1 MKNKIAGAI
10 IVKNSRHSN
19 AAPRKARPNQATPR
33 QATLIN
39 PFSTSST
46 SPDGAS
52 PCRAQS
58 GCRASLR
65 KLAVALPKI
74 PKAALLYLLMM
85 ILSPG
90 LCLALDHVVI
100 SEVLYDPIATETGGE
115 AIEIYNP
122 TASAID
128 ISGYLI
134 KTESSPSDATI
145 PAGTSLAAHTF
156 YLITDAGWTTLKDNA
171 SWANAD
177 HEEAVTLA
185 NADAGVAI
193 LKPNGTVVDA
203 VGWGNPS
210 GIGAGLSE
218 GTPAAHVTPGKSL
231 RRADLAA
238 DTDNNVADFIESAP
252 ELQNSSTTTGGEEET
267 GTGQSITVSV
277 SVENNAPTVN
287 SITIQGDEDNTTAG
301 VQIIPVPDGTKT
313 VTIVAEAED
322 SDGTEDIQQV
332 IATVRGPG
340 GERNVTMA
348 MTEELS
354 STTARYEGEI
364 AMQFYETAGM
374 YNITVTARDNSAEN
388 TATAQFDYLR
398 MLAISIDASALQF
411 TGARIGGTA
420 EINGDYALSTTDSP
434 TIKNTGNAA
443 IDIGLYGTDLTDSG
457 KNISITNVKYSFDDD
472 FAGALAGTLAK
483 TLQTKEIGLE
493 NSEDSVI
500 SLGFQLFIPPTTQN
514 GNYTGSVTIVAMGG

>member
-1 MKNKIAGAI
+1 MKNKIAGAMRT
-10 IVKNSRHSN
+10 KMFKYSH
-19 AAPRKARPNQATPR
+19 AAPREARRDDVLDEGPVPPKGPTPDNGRDVNAATPR
-33 QATLIN
+33 
-39 PFSTSST
+39 
-46 SPDGAS
+46 
-52 PCRAQS
+52 
-58 GCRASLR
+58 
-65 KLAVALPKI
+65 KLT
-74 PKAALLYLLMM
+74 AALLYLIMM

-115 AIEIYNP
+115 AVEIYNP

-128 ISGYLI
+128 IGGYAI
-134 KTESSPSDATI
+134 KTESSASDATI
-145 PAGTSLAAHTF
+145 PAGTMLAAHTF
-156 YLITDAGWTTLKDNA
+156 YLIADAGWSSLKDNS

-193 LKPNGTVVDA
+193 LQPNGTVVDA

-210 GIGAGLSE
+210 GIGAGLYE

-231 RRADLAA
+231 KRTDLNA
-238 DTDNNVADFIESAP
+238 DTDNNVADFAESSP

-287 SITIQGDEDNTTAG
+287 SVTIAGDEDNTTAG

-322 SDGTEDIQQV
+322 SDGTADLQTVTATITG
-332 IATVRGPG
+332 IAGTKT
-340 GERNVTMA
+340 VTMA
-348 MTEELS
+348 KTS
-354 STTARYEGEI
+354 DISNTTATYEGEI
-364 AMQFYETAGM
+364 GMEFYEDAGI
-374 YNITVTARDNSAEN
+374 YNITVSARDNSAEN
-388 TATAQFDYLR
+388 NVTAQFEYLR

-411 TGARIGGTA
+411 SGARIGGTA

-434 TIKNTGNAA
+434 TIKNTGNAK
-443 IDIGLYGTDLTDSG
+443 INIGLYGTDLTDSG

-483 TLQTKEIGLE
+483 TLQAKEIGLE

-500 SLGFQLFIPPTTQN
+500 SLGFQLFIPQTTQN
-514 GNYTGSVTIVAMGG
+514 GNYTGSVTIVAMAG